1 MSEGEGR
8 KTASGVLWS
17 AIERFS
23 VQAIQLILSVIIARL
38 VQPSDYGLIAM
49 LSIFMAIAQTFIDCG
64 FSNALIHKQQRT
76 NIDYSTAFYF
86 NVLIGVVV
94 YAILYVSSPFIASFY
109 SEPRLELLTKVISLN
124 LIINSLSIVQITK
137 LTVDMNFKLQAI
149 ISLAAV
155 VVSGGVGVYLAY
167 TGYGVWT
174 LVVQTLLNNM
184 LNVVLLWCCVRWFPL
199 LSFSLKSFKELFNFG
214 SKLLLSGLLETIYTN
229 LYTLVIGKKFSADQ
243 VGFYNRAF
251 VFSQLPSYNITFI
264 INRVIYPLLC
274 AQQEKPEILKQHYI
288 HYLRLT
294 CLLIFS
300 LMIGLCCLADPII
313 NIVLTDRWSPAA
325 VLLQLLC
332 IAYMWYPVINFNYLV
347 LNAVG
352 RTDYVLKS
360 EVLKK
365 INSVAVLLLTFPVG
379 IKGMCSGIAV
389 SLLFNVFFGMF
400 FTSKVISLSMR
411 EQWKELLPVLTI
423 SVSMG
428 IFIYGVGLLIDN
440 AYAKVAIEIPIA
452 VLFVLA
458 GLFIFKFRES
468 IILVNYSKKI
478 ICYVKS
484 RR

>member
-1 MSEGEGR
+1 M
-8 KTASGVLWS
+8 
-17 AIERFS
+17 
-23 VQAIQLILSVIIARL
+23 
-38 VQPSDYGLIAM
+38 
-49 LSIFMAIAQTFIDCG
+49 
-64 FSNALIHKQQRT
+64 
-76 NIDYSTAFYF
+76 
-86 NVLIGVVV
+86 
-94 YAILYVSSPFIASFY
+94 
-109 SEPRLELLTKVISLN
+109 
-124 LIINSLSIVQITK
+124 
-137 LTVDMNFKLQAI
+137 
-149 ISLAAV
+149 
-155 VVSGGVGVYLAY
+155 
-167 TGYGVWT
+167 
-174 LVVQTLLNNM
+174 
-184 LNVVLLWCCVRWFPL
+184 
-199 LSFSLKSFKELFNFG
+199 
-214 SKLLLSGLLETIYTN
+214 
-229 LYTLVIGKKFSADQ
+229 
-243 VGFYNRAF
+243 
-251 VFSQLPSYNITFI
+251 
-264 INRVIYPLLC
+264 
-274 AQQEKPEILKQHYI
+274 
-288 HYLRLT
+288 
-294 CLLIFS
+294 LIFS

-365 INSVAVLLLTFPVG
+365 INSVAVLLLTIPLG
-379 IKGMCSGIAV
+379 IKAMCAGIAV
-389 SLLFNVFFGMF
+389 SLLFNVFVGMF

>member
-1 MSEGEGR
+1 
-8 KTASGVLWS
+8 
-17 AIERFS
+17 
-23 VQAIQLILSVIIARL
+23 
-38 VQPSDYGLIAM
+38 
-49 LSIFMAIAQTFIDCG
+49 
-64 FSNALIHKQQRT
+64 
-76 NIDYSTAFYF
+76 
-86 NVLIGVVV
+86 
-94 YAILYVSSPFIASFY
+94 
-109 SEPRLELLTKVISLN
+109 
-124 LIINSLSIVQITK
+124 
-137 LTVDMNFKLQAI
+137 MNFKLQAI

-360 EVLKK
+360 
-365 INSVAVLLLTFPVG
+365 
-379 IKGMCSGIAV
+379 
-389 SLLFNVFFGMF
+389 
-400 FTSKVISLSMR
+400 
-411 EQWKELLPVLTI
+411 
-423 SVSMG
+423 
-428 IFIYGVGLLIDN
+428 
-440 AYAKVAIEIPIA
+440 
-452 VLFVLA
+452 
-458 GLFIFKFRES
+458 
-468 IILVNYSKKI
+468 
-478 ICYVKS
+478 
-484 RR
+484 